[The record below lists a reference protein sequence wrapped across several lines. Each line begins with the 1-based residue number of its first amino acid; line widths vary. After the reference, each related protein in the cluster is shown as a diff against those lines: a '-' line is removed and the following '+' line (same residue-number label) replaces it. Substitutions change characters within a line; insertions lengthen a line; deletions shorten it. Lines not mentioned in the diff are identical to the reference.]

1 MKRYGNDIIIFALLQ
16 ISYRSL
22 GVPNQY
28 ARLTSR
34 TMWGMVYKGWGV
46 EKKFNSNYELW
57 DNKGN
62 SQIEYV

>member
-28 ARLTSR
+28 ARLTR
-34 TMWGMVYKGWGV
+34 GTMWEWFTKDGV
-46 EKKFNSNYELW
+46 LKKKLIQTTNYGTTKEIP
-57 DNKGN
+57 K
-62 SQIEYV
+62 